1 MTKKFIYFS
10 SGSTYN
16 YWILCLLVYGNMN
29 MVSYINMSFYVGGL
43 ITFFGLSNICN
54 IQMDFF
60 DIFTDSMRKVFTP
73 KHMKNDS
80 K

>member
-1 MTKKFIYFS
+1 
-10 SGSTYN
+10 
-16 YWILCLLVYGNMN
+16 
-29 MVSYINMSFYVGGL
+29 MSFYVGGL
-43 ITFFGLSNICN
+43 ITFFGLITYVTSNG
-54 IQMDFF
+54 FF